1 MGSKC
6 SSGFIGEI
14 WQYRD
19 KLSLLHHDFQ
29 VLTVKCAACL
39 RFCDTL
45 LHNSS
50 TPNDIIEMSLMPS
63 GPPSFVC
70 GAQTLAQVV
79 FFHTRGSKEAWEL
92 VHGLK
97 RSLGTSSG
105 TPRGLEVL
113 FQPTSSSWASHFRSW
128 HDLM

>member
-1 MGSKC
+1 MMKFWYKKGNSSFQLPEPDKTQLQQTNLYPVHCHLILTMGSE
-6 SSGFIGEI
+6 SSIGIIGEI

-39 RFCDTL
+39 CFCDTL

-70 GAQTLAQVV
+70 GAQTL
-79 FFHTRGSKEAWEL
+79 T
-92 VHGLK
+92 
-97 RSLGTSSG
+97 
-105 TPRGLEVL
+105 
-113 FQPTSSSWASHFRSW
+113 
-128 HDLM
+128 